1 MQTFVRVRR
10 AAEAPA
16 ADAADA
22 AAEQPG
28 PPVGASVGRSVG
40 RSVGG
45 GRTVVVLVLAACLL
59 ALLVLASLGLGVR
72 AIAPGQVWQAL
83 VHPVADVVDHQVV
96 REQRLPRTLIG
107 VLAGAALGVAG
118 LLGQAITRNPL
129 ADPGL
134 LGLNAGAAVGIVAA
148 TVFAGVGSPLVS
160 VWFAFAGAA
169 LAAVVVFAVGRGE
182 PVRLALAGAAVT
194 ALLVPL
200 TTLLLLRDVAA
211 FEQLRAWSV
220 GALTARGPDVI
231 AALAPLLVLGLV
243 VAAPLARRLD
253 GLALGDDVAR
263 ALGQSVGLT
272 RGVAGL
278 AIVLLAGTAT
288 ALAGPIALVGLAVPH
303 AARRLVGLG
312 HRRLLPLCALLGAAL
327 LLLADVAG
335 RFLAAGELEAGV
347 VAALLG
353 APVLVAVA
361 RGRRVAGL

>member
-1 MQTFVRVRR
+1 MQTFVRGDR
-10 AAEAPA
+10 AVEAPDAAPA
-16 ADAADA
+16 AAGPAA
-22 AAEQPG
+22 G
-28 PPVGASVGRSVG
+28 PRAVVARA
-40 RSVGG
+40 GG
-45 GRTVVVLVLAACLL
+45 GRAVVLALAVAVL

-83 VHPVADVVDHQVV
+83 VDPASGVVDHQVV

-148 TVFAGVGSPLVS
+148 AVFAGVGSPLAS

-220 GALTARGPDVI
+220 GALTARGPEVI
-231 AALAPLLVLGLV
+231 TALAPLVLLGLV
-243 VAAPLARRLD
+243 LALPLARRLD

-272 RGVAGL
+272 RGVASL

-312 HRRLLPLCALLGAAL
+312 HRWLLPLCAVLGAAL